1 MLIKQLIFFKQHVSQ
16 GGCHEYQL
24 KIMITLVL
32 YATARAV
39 RVSRVSA
46 FAAVA

>member
-1 MLIKQLIFFKQHVSQ
+1 MSGREVAMSN
-16 GGCHEYQL
+16 EL
-24 KIMITLVL
+24 KIMITLVI

>member
-1 MLIKQLIFFKQHVSQ
+1 MSVREVAMSNK
-16 GGCHEYQL
+16 L

-32 YATARAV
+32 YATSRAV